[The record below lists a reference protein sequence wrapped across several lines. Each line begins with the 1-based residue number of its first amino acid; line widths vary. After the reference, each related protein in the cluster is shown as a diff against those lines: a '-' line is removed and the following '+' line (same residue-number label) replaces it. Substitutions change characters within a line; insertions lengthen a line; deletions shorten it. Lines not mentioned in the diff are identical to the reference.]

1 MNRSSC
7 LLLSMIKS
15 CVRANWKQ
23 FNFDGT
29 AVAVLLCIAKSK
41 HKYITMPLR
50 IPCITRRW
58 RQIDSDEYD
67 DVYSNVFQ
75 DTKFIV
81 SQSK

>member
-41 HKYITMPLR
+41 QKYITMPLHYKAVE
-50 IPCITRRW
+50 TD
-58 RQIDSDEYD
+58 RQ
-67 DVYSNVFQ
+67 
-75 DTKFIV
+75 
-81 SQSK
+81 